1 MGTFVYGNRVCQVLN
16 KYDFLSTLQIGDRE
30 GWEGKR
36 RGGVMMDLGEAAKTI
51 QWASESWNLRSR
63 FTHHTHTHTHTHSHH
78 TPHRACFHK
87 VVGSPE
93 VDPVVSGLCNQLVK
107 EGGEIL
113 GDPVPV
119 RVGAPQLSA
128 NGSPIQASLTLPSTG
143 TQG

>member
-1 MGTFVYGNRVCQVLN
+1 MGRKAG
-16 KYDFLSTLQIGDRE
+16 G
-30 GWEGKR
+30 
-36 RGGVMMDLGEAAKTI
+36 GGVTMDLGEAAKTT

-63 FTHHTHTHTHTHSHH
+63 FTHHTHTHTHTHTHSHH
-78 TPHRACFHK
+78 TLHRACPHE

-107 EGGEIL
+107 AGGEIL

-128 NGSPIQASLTLPSTG
+128 HGSPIQASLTLPSTG